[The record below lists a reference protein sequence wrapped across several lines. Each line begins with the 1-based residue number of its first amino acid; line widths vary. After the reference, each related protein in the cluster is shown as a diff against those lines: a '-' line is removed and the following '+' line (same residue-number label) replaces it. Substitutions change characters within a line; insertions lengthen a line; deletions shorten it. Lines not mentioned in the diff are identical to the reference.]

1 MKLSSRTKALFICIS
16 IVFFIYS
23 VSLVVPFIFILVNSF
38 NSNLEFIFDVWAFP
52 KHFSFS
58 NYKFVFENY
67 NMGGM
72 FANSLW
78 VTIMGTLISMISCC
92 VTAYVLARYKFHG
105 SKILISVAMAAM
117 IIPSLGTLSA
127 TYKLMRTLKLID
139 NIFGILV
146 LYAGPFGTNFLLMYS
161 YFKTVSWTYAEA
173 AKMDGANNFTIFFRI
188 MLPQARGGLIA
199 VGFLQ
204 MIGVWNDYFTPFM
217 YMPNLKTVATG
228 LQDLSVN
235 ATNTGAYT
243 QMFAAMFISIL
254 PLLILFAVF
263 HKSIMENTI
272 SGGLKG

>member
-38 NSNLEFIFDVWAFP
+38 KSNLEFIFDVWAFP

-173 AKMDGANNFTIFFRI
+173 AKMDASSGERRTDR
-188 MLPQARGGLIA
+188 RR
-199 VGFLQ
+199 
-204 MIGVWNDYFTPFM
+204 
-217 YMPNLKTVATG
+217 
-228 LQDLSVN
+228 
-235 ATNTGAYT
+235 
-243 QMFAAMFISIL
+243 
-254 PLLILFAVF
+254 LFADDRGLERLFYAVHVYAQFKDGGDGVAGFVGKRHEYGRLHPNVRRYVHF
-263 HKSIMENTI
+263 HFTSFDPVCSIP
-272 SGGLKG
+272 